1 MEQDLQLETI
11 GKYLSGNL
19 SEAEEKVLLD
29 WVDADPA
36 NQELFAEMV
45 QLWDLTETYEETEP
59 VFQAN
64 TAVAWNKVQSRIAE
78 PTVVPAPKLEPVQEP
93 KVVSLPARRNAL
105 RWMGIAASLV
115 LLLSVGWWWSH
126 SKGIYREV
134 AVNTGKSERQELILP
149 DKSKVWLNQ
158 NSKLEYAYR
167 DGIRKVTL
175 SGEAF
180 FDVSKDAEH
189 PFVIS
194 SGAVETTVLGT
205 SFNVRAYP
213 GEEKVEVTVKTGRVE
228 VASTKAAKPQ
238 KVVLLPNDSGVFNA
252 ESQELEKAETSI
264 AKADSWKEGSVVYD
278 QDTPL
283 SEVLPT
289 VERFYNIKI
298 EVSDPAIYNCP
309 FKGRFG
315 GASAEEALLIITST
329 NSTKHVKTAEGYL
342 ISGKGC
348 Q

>member
-19 SEAEEKVLLD
+19 SEAEETTLLA

-59 VFQAN
+59 IFQAD
-64 TAVAWNKVQSRIAE
+64 TAIAWNKVQNRIAE
-78 PTVVPAPKLEPVQEP
+78 PAVAPAP
-93 KVVSLPARRNAL
+93 KVVSLPDRRNAL
-105 RWMGIAASLV
+105 RWMGIAASLL
-115 LLLSVGWWWSH
+115 LLLSVGWWWSR
-126 SKGIYREV
+126 STGIYREV
-134 AVNTGKSERQELILP
+134 AVNTGKNERQELILP

-175 SGEAF
+175 NGEAF
-180 FDVSKDAEH
+180 FDVSKDAKH

-213 GEEKVEVTVKTGRVE
+213 SEEKVEVTVKTGRVE
-228 VASTKAAKPQ
+228 VASTKAVKPQ
-238 KVVLLPNDSGVFNA
+238 KVVLLPNDSGIFDA
-252 ESQELEKAETSI
+252 ESQELEKTKTSI
-264 AKADSWKEGSVVYD
+264 AKADSWKDGSVVYD

-289 VERFYNIKI
+289 LERFYNIKV
-298 EVSDPAIYNCP
+298 EVSNLAILNCP

-315 GASAEEALLIITST
+315 GVSEEEALEIITYMT
-329 NSTKHVKTAEGYL
+329 TTKFSKTAEGYL

>member
-19 SEAEEKVLLD
+19 SEAEETALLD
-29 WVDADPA
+29 WVDADPTH
-36 NQELFAEMV
+36 QELFAEMV

-59 VFQAN
+59 IFQAD
-64 TAVAWNKVQSRIAE
+64 TTIAWNKVQTRIAE
-78 PTVVPAPKLEPVQEP
+78 PAIAPAPNRASVQEP
-93 KVVSLPARRNAL
+93 KIVSLPARRNAL
-105 RWMGIAASLV
+105 RWMGIAASLL
-115 LLLSVGWWWSH
+115 LLLSVGWWWSR
-126 SKGIYREV
+126 STGIYREV
-134 AVNTGKSERQELILP
+134 AVNTGKNERRELILP

-158 NSKLEYAYR
+158 NTKLEYAYR
-167 DGIRKVTL
+167 DGIRKVSL

-180 FDVSKDAEH
+180 FEVSKDPEH

-194 SGAVETTVLGT
+194 SGELETKVLGT

-228 VASTKAAKPQ
+228 VVSTKAAKPE
-238 KVVLLPNDSGVFNA
+238 KIELFPNDSGVFDA
-252 ESQELEKAETSI
+252 ATEELAKTETSI
-264 AKADSWKEGSVVYD
+264 AKADSWKEGAVVYD

-289 VERFYNIKI
+289 LERFYNIKVQ
-298 EVSDPAIYNCP
+298 VSNSAILNCP

-315 GASAEEALLIITST
+315 GVSEQEALEIITYMT
-329 NSTKHVKTAEGYL
+329 TTKFSKTAEGYL
-342 ISGKGC
+342 ISGQGC
-348 Q
+348 P

>member
-19 SEAEEKVLLD
+19 SEAEEAALLD
-29 WVDADPA
+29 WVDAHPA
-36 NQELFAEMV
+36 NQELFAEMI

-59 VFQAN
+59 IFQAD
-64 TAVAWNKVQSRIAE
+64 TTVAWNKVQNRITA
-78 PTVVPAPKLEPVQEP
+78 PTPTKAPAFAPVQEP
-93 KVVSLPARRNAL
+93 KVISLPARRNTI
-105 RWMGIAASLV
+105 RWMGIAASLL
-115 LLLSVGWWWSH
+115 LLLSVGWWWSRNT
-126 SKGIYREV
+126 GIYREV
-134 AVNTGKSERQELILP
+134 AVNTGKNERRELILP

-158 NSKLEYAYR
+158 DTKLAYAYR
-167 DGIRKVTL
+167 DGVRQVTL

-180 FDVSKDAEH
+180 FDVSKDPAH
-189 PFVIS
+189 PFVIK
-194 SGAVETTVLGT
+194 SGEVETTVLGT

-228 VASTKAAKPQ
+228 VASTKTAKPQ
-238 KVVLLPNDSGVFNA
+238 KIVLLPNDSGVFDTEA
-252 ESQELEKAETSI
+252 QALEKAETSI
-264 AKADSWKEGSVVYD
+264 AKADSWKEGAVVYD

-289 VERFYNIKI
+289 VERFYNVKI
-298 EVSDPAIYNCP
+298 AVSDPAILNCP

-315 GASAEEALLIITST
+315 GVSEQEALDIITFT
-329 NSTKHVKTAEGYL
+329 TTTTAKKTAEGYL